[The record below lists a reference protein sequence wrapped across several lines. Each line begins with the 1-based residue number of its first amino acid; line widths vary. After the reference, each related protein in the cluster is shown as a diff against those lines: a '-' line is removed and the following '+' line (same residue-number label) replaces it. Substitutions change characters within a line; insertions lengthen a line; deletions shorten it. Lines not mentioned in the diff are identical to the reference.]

1 MPPFSRP
8 LPPVLLGYLQAFHYS
23 ALIGIPLLL
32 MRPEKGNLNAL
43 CADERLSAT
52 VAATGGGFFTCGFPS
67 VHEKTVRELGFS
79 RYNIKPDAAEYRRM
93 RTNSSGEPFKM
104 VQYRSNKDITT
115 CFRDGFDSKDRPESP
130 YSPKGVTARTCTHPE
145 AVPPPPHRH
154 RTATAPPLGIE
165 PARTPLQRGA
175 PAASALAPPLCGDFA
190 PPLCGDLASPLG
202 SGACNWK
209 RNHAAAGC
217 WQMKAL
223 QALLPRFSP
232 STVQRLPDLQRLYR
246 GNFGKVGRTPPKAG
260 CVRCCTAL

>member
-43 CADERLSAT
+43 CADERLSGEDDAAT

-154 RTATAPPLGIE
+154 RTATRKRTRAHTSAAGCPCSVGACAPPL
-165 PARTPLQRGA
+165 R
-175 PAASALAPPLCGDFA
+175 
-190 PPLCGDLASPLG
+190 
-202 SGACNWK
+202 
-209 RNHAAAGC
+209 
-217 WQMKAL
+217 
-223 QALLPRFSP
+223 
-232 STVQRLPDLQRLYR
+232 
-246 GNFGKVGRTPPKAG
+246 
-260 CVRCCTAL
+260 